1 VKWRR
6 NMTDISTTYLGLS
19 LRSPLVPSASPL
31 SEDLDKIKRM
41 EDAGAGAVVLFSLFE
56 EQLTHI
62 KRERLRDRQDRH
74 NRAVGSDDH
83 DHDHDHDR
91 NPFPGQS
98 QYAQTP
104 EHYLN
109 HIRKA
114 KQAVK
119 IPIIASLNCSSLG
132 SWTEYAKQI
141 QQAGADA
148 LELNI
153 YSVSTDLYESGA
165 QIERRSLQIVE
176 EVRSEVHIPLAVKI
190 SPYYSSVANMAWRLE
205 NAGADALVM
214 FNRFYQPDINLQS
227 MKVTPRIL
235 LSTPQAMRLP
245 LRWIAI
251 LYGRVPIDLGASGG
265 IHEAYDV
272 AKMVMAGAS
281 VTMLCSALLRRGIE
295 YMTMLEKSFIKWME
309 EHEYGSVR
317 EMQGRMS
324 QRNSPDPAAFERAH
338 YIRGLQSFSKI
349 RPEDIG

>member
-1 VKWRR
+1 
-6 NMTDISTTYLGLS
+6 MTDLSTTYLGMS

-31 SEDLDKIKRM
+31 SEDLGKIKRM
-41 EDAGAGAVVLFSLFE
+41 EDAGAAAVVLYSLFE

-62 KRERLRDRQDRH
+62 KRERERDRQKGASHAAD
-74 NRAVGSDDH
+74 
-83 DHDHDHDR
+83 
-91 NPFPGQS
+91 PFPAQS
-98 QYAQTP
+98 QYTQTP
-104 EHYLN
+104 EDYLN

-114 KQAVK
+114 KEAVK

-132 SWTEYAKQI
+132 GWTEYAKQI

-153 YSVSTDLYESGA
+153 YSVPTDLYETGA
-165 QIERRSLQIVE
+165 QIERECVQIVE
-176 EVRSEVHIPLAVKI
+176 EVRSEVRIPLAVKI
-190 SPYYSSVANMAWRLE
+190 GPYYSSVANMAWRLE

-214 FNRFYQPDINLQS
+214 FNRFYQPDINLES

-251 LYGRVPIDLGASGG
+251 LYGRVQADFAATGG
-265 IHEAYDV
+265 IHEPYDV
-272 AKMVMAGAS
+272 AKMLLAGAN

-295 YMTMLEKSFIKWME
+295 YLTMLEKSFAKWME
-309 EHEYGSVR
+309 EHNFESVSD
-317 EMQGRMS
+317 MQGKVS
-324 QRNSPDPAAFERAH
+324 QRNCPDPEAFERAH
-338 YIRGLQSFSKI
+338 YIRTLQSFSRM